1 MLLPQLLQKAM
12 AYLSTSETSSLSSST
27 TICKELASYVAI
39 LSFICT
45 TYSDGDFPEERMQ
58 RKKGVKS
65 RRS

>member
-1 MLLPQLLQKAM
+1 M